1 MKTAC
6 DIFILKYL
14 GKGKFVSCEG
24 NKPMSVVWKM
34 EKAMPVWVVS
44 ESSAIPSQ
52 TEESDNRSFRG

>member
-1 MKTAC
+1 MSRSCKTVSY
-6 DIFILKYL
+6 DKGVSKRRL

-44 ESSAIPSQ
+44 ESSAI
-52 TEESDNRSFRG
+52 RI